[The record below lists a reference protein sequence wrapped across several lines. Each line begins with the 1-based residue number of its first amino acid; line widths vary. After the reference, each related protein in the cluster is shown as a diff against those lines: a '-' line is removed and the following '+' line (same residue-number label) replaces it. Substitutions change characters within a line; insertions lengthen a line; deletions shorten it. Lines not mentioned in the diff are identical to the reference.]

1 MDLRTSWRWAFEMV
15 VLDRMARVTHNGAES
30 GHQLPLEDG
39 ASAPWN
45 TTRWN
50 ALRRPLDAACSFMHA
65 WCRGAARGYIVVSL
79 SRRPRVPKI
88 SLFYYYTLDG
98 GRTFSRSLRLSLH
111 AGRTYAKVMA
121 QKINL
126 TLSSSTPKFF
136 CLPAF
141 LPAPQPTGLPACRPA
156 SLPACL
162 PACMPVWCV
171 HACVRARACTCAC
184 VHECMWVRA

>member
-1 MDLRTSWRWAFEMV
+1 MRDGEI
-15 VLDRMARVTHNGAES
+15 DRMARVRHNGAKS

-136 CLPAF
+136 
-141 LPAPQPTGLPACRPA
+141 LPACFSACPPAYRPA
-156 SLPACL
+156 SLPATQPACL
-162 PACMPVWCV
+162 PAGV
-171 HACVRARACTCAC
+171 HACMVRACVRSCAC
-184 VHECMWVRA
+184 VHVCVRA